1 MKNCIDKVLAFPT
14 EGGSE
19 GTKYSEG
26 RGLSR
31 QMNAAKDLLAHI
43 FDRSSALLPGYFIVN
58 EILKSYPENP
68 TWPHKHLVPL
78 VSDFLN
84 SFRPPAQMVSSVL
97 RHRYV
102 KQLKLKNANC
112 HLKRLFPVP
121 YPISALK

>member
-14 EGGSE
+14 EGICE
-19 GTKYSEG
+19 GNKYGEC
-26 RGLSR
+26 RELSR

-43 FDRSSALLPGYFIVN
+43 FDRNSALLPGYFIVN

-68 TWPHKHLVPL
+68 TWPHQHLVPL

-97 RHRYV
+97 RHRYI
-102 KQLKLKNANC
+102 NSIN
-112 HLKRLFPVP
+112 
-121 YPISALK
+121 ISAK